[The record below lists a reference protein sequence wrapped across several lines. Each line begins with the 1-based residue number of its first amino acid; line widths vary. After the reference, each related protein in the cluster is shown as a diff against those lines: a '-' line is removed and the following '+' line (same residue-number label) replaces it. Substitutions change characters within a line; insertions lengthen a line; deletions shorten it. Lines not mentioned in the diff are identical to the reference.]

1 VENIML
7 NARPATSYRSTIEAL
22 VLLGAAAL
30 VAAPAARGIYRRWRV
45 RHPQAKKENAI
56 DDQLMDTF
64 PASDPPAQRY
74 VDIPVN
80 RR

>member
-1 VENIML
+1 MENLML
-7 NARPATSYRSTIEAL
+7 NDRPSSYQKTVEAILL
-22 VLLGAAAL
+22 VGAAAL
-30 VAAPAARGIYRRWRV
+30 LAAPAARGIYRRWRV
-45 RHPQAKKENAI
+45 RHPHAKKENAI

-64 PASDPPAQRY
+64 PASDPPSQRY

>member
-1 VENIML
+1 MESLML
-7 NARPATSYRSTIEAL
+7 NERPSSYQKTVEAILL
-22 VLLGAAAL
+22 VGAAAL
-30 VAAPAARGIYRRWRV
+30 LAAPAARGIYRRWRV

-64 PASDPPAQRY
+64 PASDPPAPRY

>member
-1 VENIML
+1 ML
-7 NARPATSYRSTIEAL
+7 NERPSSYQKTVEAILL
-22 VLLGAAAL
+22 VGAAAL
-30 VAAPAARGIYRRWRV
+30 LAAPAARGIYRRWCV

>member
-1 VENIML
+1 MENLML
-7 NARPATSYRSTIEAL
+7 NDRPSSSQKTVEAILL
-22 VLLGAAAL
+22 VGAAAL
-30 VAAPAARGIYRRWRV
+30 LAAPAARGIYRRWRV
-45 RHPQAKKENAI
+45 RHPHAKKENAI

>member
-1 VENIML
+1 ML
-7 NARPATSYRSTIEAL
+7 NDRPSSYQKTVEAILL
-22 VLLGAAAL
+22 VGAAAL
-30 VAAPAARGIYRRWRV
+30 LAAPAARGIYRRWRV
-45 RHPQAKKENAI
+45 RHPHAKKENAI

>member
-1 VENIML
+1 ML
-7 NARPATSYRSTIEAL
+7 NDRPSSYQKTVEAILL
-22 VLLGAAAL
+22 VGAAAL
-30 VAAPAARGIYRRWRV
+30 LAAPAARGIYRRWRV
-45 RHPQAKKENAI
+45 RHPHAKKENAI

-64 PASDPPAQRY
+64 PASDPPSQRY

>member
-1 VENIML
+1 ML
-7 NARPATSYRSTIEAL
+7 NEPQSASYQKAL
-22 VLLGAAAL
+22 GAVLLVGAVAL
-30 VAAPAARGIYRRWRV
+30 LAAPAARRIYRRWRL
-45 RHPQAKKENAI
+45 RHPEARTEEAI

-64 PASDPPAQRY
+64 PASDPIAPRY

>member
-1 VENIML
+1 ML
-7 NARPATSYRSTIEAL
+7 NERESTSYQKTFEAILL
-22 VLLGAAAL
+22 VGAAAL
-30 VAAPAARGIYRRWRV
+30 LAAPVARGIYRRWRV
-45 RHPQAKKENAI
+45 RHPRAKKENAI

-74 VDIPVN
+74 VDIPIN

>member
-1 VENIML
+1 MFNDRPSSYQKAVEAIL
-7 NARPATSYRSTIEAL
+7 L
-22 VLLGAAAL
+22 VGAAAL
-30 VAAPAARGIYRRWRV
+30 LAAPAARGIYRRWRV

>member
-1 VENIML
+1 ML
-7 NARPATSYRSTIEAL
+7 NERPSSSQKTVEAIL
-22 VLLGAAAL
+22 LLGAVAL
-30 VAAPAARGIYRRWRV
+30 LAAPAARGIFRRWRV
-45 RHPQAKKENAI
+45 RHPVAKKEDAI

-64 PASDPPAQRY
+64 PASDPPAPRY